1 MPSAGCKRFKHWAY
15 NRPAPSNTSFEGV
28 KQMTLTIPF
37 SGTIKPDSRQKISD
51 AIMGLSGI
59 ECVVVNQTEKEAVVT
74 GGDLDYLSICDAIE
88 SLGFTIL
95 R

>member
-1 MPSAGCKRFKHWAY
+1 MY
-15 NRPAPSNTSFEGV
+15 NCFTLSNTISEGV

-37 SGTIKPDSRQKISD
+37 DGKIKADSRQEISD
-51 AIMGLSGI
+51 AIMELSGI
-59 ECVVVNQTEKEAVVT
+59 ECVVVDPAEKMASIT

-88 SLGFTIL
+88 GLGFTVI